1 MTVPIWIEH
10 RDKILGLTAE
20 YHARVGCTGKVNGF
34 FCTCA
39 SEIMRIM
46 VFKELTD
53 KWLS

>member
-1 MTVPIWIEH
+1 MDWLEH
-10 RDKILGLTAE
+10 HGKVLRLTDE

-34 FCTCA
+34 FCICA
-39 SEIMRIM
+39 SEIARMM